1 MSRAVGET
9 APVIAI
15 SALVYLRFVPDGP
28 LSRFTVLP
36 IQIYNWVARPQEDF
50 RGLAAAGIIV
60 LLTLFLGAGYFL
72 YSELQTL
79 STEVDNAL
87 TVIADIQSLLP
98 KLEVAVDTVISLETA
113 FQSLAGISDLLTIL
127 LDPLQGNS

>member
-1 MSRAVGET
+1 
-9 APVIAI
+9 
-15 SALVYLRFVPDGP
+15 
-28 LSRFTVLP
+28 
-36 IQIYNWVARPQEDF
+36 
-50 RGLAAAGIIV
+50 

-87 TVIADIQSLLP
+87 VVISDIQNLLP
-98 KLEVAVDTVISLETA
+98 KLEVAVDTVISLEDG
-113 FQSLAGISDLLTIL
+113 FQSLSGLSDILTLL

>member
-1 MSRAVGET
+1 MLKL
-9 APVIAI
+9 I
-15 SALVYLRFVPDGP
+15 LF
-28 LSRFTVLP
+28 F
-36 IQIYNWVARPQEDF
+36 Q
-50 RGLAAAGIIV
+50 IV

-87 TVIADIQSLLP
+87 VVISDIQNLLP
-98 KLEVAVDTVISLETA
+98 KLEVAVDTVISLEDG
-113 FQSLAGISDLLTIL
+113 FQSLSGLSDILTLL